1 MDRGTVV
8 VRVSAV
14 MALATLAPVN
24 AVVQA
29 GTRSAAEP
37 WFLEAAAASG
47 LDYHH
52 FNGMSGERYY
62 LEVMG
67 PGGALFD
74 YDQDGDLDLY
84 LTQGHMLGARKS
96 LADATLPPRGPL
108 QHRLFRN
115 DLHTAPD
122 GRTVLRFRDVTASSG
137 IDARGYGM
145 GVAAGDYDNDGF
157 VDLYVCNYGPNQLWR
172 NNGDGTFSDRT
183 RESGTA
189 EDRWS
194 VSASFVDYDGD
205 GWLDLMVVNY
215 LDYAPERDKL
225 CLSERGEPDYCHP
238 LHYPPLPSRL
248 FRNRGDGTFEDV
260 SASSGIGAKASNGL
274 GVVASDLDAD
284 GRVDLYVANDTMGNH
299 LWLNRGDGTFAEEAM
314 AAGCALSGDGRPE
327 ASMGVDAGDVDGD
340 GDEDLFTTNFRNE
353 KNTLY
358 INAGG
363 GVFHDASVASGL
375 ANASW
380 VETSFGTA
388 FLDYDNDGWLDLLVA
403 NGAVALPSEVDL
415 AKRPYPLDE
424 PDQLF
429 RNRGD
434 GTFEDVTARAG
445 EAFAL
450 SEVGRAV
457 LFGDVDNDGDTD
469 AVVLNNSGPARL
481 LLNQIGAAEP
491 WVGVRLLE
499 SAGARDAHATRLV
512 VDAGGGALRWRRVR
526 VDGSY
531 AAANDP
537 RVLVG
542 LGNESRT
549 VAVRVLWHGGPA
561 EKWEGVRAGFYTVM
575 HRTPA
580 SELP

>member
-1 MDRGTVV
+1 MVLAALV
-8 VRVSAV
+8 L
-14 MALATLAPVN
+14 ALAPGERVTEGRTTGA
-24 AVVQA
+24 Q
-29 GTRSAAEP
+29 P
-37 WFLEAAAASG
+37 WFVEAAARSG
-47 LDYHH
+47 LDFQH

-84 LTQGHMLGARKS
+84 VTQGQMLGARKT
-96 LADATLPPRGPL
+96 LADATIAPRGPL
-108 QHRLFRN
+108 SHRLFRN
-115 DLHTAPD
+115 DLQVAAD
-122 GRTVLRFRDVTASSG
+122 GSAAIHFRDVTDSSG

-183 RESGTA
+183 RESGTG

-194 VSASFVDYDGD
+194 VSASFVDVDQD

-238 LHYPPLPSRL
+238 LHYPPVPSRL

-260 SASSGIGAKASNGL
+260 SAKSGIGAKASNGL
-274 GVVASDLDAD
+274 GVVASDLDGD
-284 GRVDLYVANDTMGNH
+284 GRVDLFVANDTMPNH
-299 LWLNRGDGTFAEEAM
+299 LWLNRGDGTFTEEAM
-314 AAGCALSGDGRPE
+314 AAGCALSGEGRPE
-327 ASMGVDAGDVDGD
+327 ACMGVDAGDVDGD
-340 GDEDLFTTNFRNE
+340 GDEDLFMTNFRNE

-358 INAGG
+358 LNAGS
-363 GVFHDASVASGL
+363 GVFHDASVTSGL
-375 ANASW
+375 ADASW

-388 FLDYDNDGWLDLLVA
+388 FFDYDNDGWLDLLIA
-403 NGAVALPSEVDL
+403 NGAVALPPEADL

-429 RNRGD
+429 HNRGD
-434 GTFEDVTARAG
+434 GTFEEVTASAG

-481 LLNQIGAAEP
+481 LLNQVGAAKP
-491 WVGVRLLE
+491 WVGLRLLE
-499 SAGARDAHATRLV
+499 TEAGRDAHATRV
-512 VDAGGGALRWRRVR
+512 VVAADGGAARWRRVR

-531 AAANDP
+531 AASNDP

-542 LGNESRT
+542 LGSAATT
-549 VAVRVLWHGGPA
+549 VSARVLWHGGAA
-561 EKWEGVRAGFYTVM
+561 ETWQGLRPGSYTVLRRSET
-575 HRTPA
+575 RT
-580 SELP
+580 SR

>member
-1 MDRGTVV
+1 MVPGALVI
-8 VRVSAV
+8 
-14 MALATLAPVN
+14 ALAT
-24 AVVQA
+24 
-29 GTRSAAEP
+29 
-37 WFLEAAAASG
+37 AASG
-47 LDYHH
+47 LEGRTTASEPWFVETAAESGLDFQH

-67 PGGALFD
+67 PGGALLD

-84 LTQGHMLGARKS
+84 LTQGHMLGPGKT
-96 LADATLPPRGPL
+96 LADATLPPKGPL
-108 QHRLFRN
+108 SHRLYRN
-115 DLHTAPD
+115 DLGTGAD
-122 GRTVLRFRDVTASSG
+122 GRAAIRFRDVTASIG
-137 IDARGYGM
+137 IAADGYGM

-172 NNGDGTFSDRT
+172 NNGNGTFSDRT
-183 RESGTA
+183 RESGTG

-194 VSASFVDYDGD
+194 VSASFVDVDQD
-205 GWLDLMVVNY
+205 GWLDLLVVNY
-215 LDYAPERDKL
+215 LDYSPERDKL

-248 FRNRGDGTFEDV
+248 FRNRRDGTFEDI
-260 SASSGIGAKASNGL
+260 SASSGIAARASNGL

-284 GRVDLYVANDTMGNH
+284 GRVDLFVANDTMANH

-358 INAGG
+358 LNAGR
-363 GVFHDASVASGL
+363 GVFHDASVGSGL
-375 ANASW
+375 ADASW

-388 FLDYDNDGWLDLLVA
+388 FFDYDNDGWLDLLVA
-403 NGAVALPSEVDL
+403 NGAVALPPEVDL
-415 AKRPYPLDE
+415 AARPYPLDE

-429 RNRGD
+429 HNRGD

-445 EAFAL
+445 EALAL

-481 LLNQIGAAEP
+481 LLNQVGAARP
-491 WVGVRLLE
+491 WLGLRLLE
-499 SAGARDAHATRLV
+499 SGGARDAHATRVV
-512 VDAGGGALRWRRVR
+512 VDAGDAPRWRRVR

-531 AAANDP
+531 AASNDA

-542 LGNESRT
+542 LGT
-549 VAVRVLWHGGPA
+549 AVASAPARVFWQGGPA
-561 EKWEGVRAGFYTVM
+561 EKWESLRAGWYTVLR
-575 HRTPA
+575 RTEA
-580 SELP
+580 GDTR

>member
-1 MDRGTVV
+1 
-8 VRVSAV
+8 VSALV
-14 MALATLAPVN
+14 ALSASFVSAAFAPV
-24 AVVQA
+24 A
-29 GTRSAAEP
+29 RAAQP
-37 WFLEAAAASG
+37 PPSSQPFFVDAAAASG

-67 PGGALFD
+67 PGGALID

-84 LTQGHMLGARKS
+84 VTQGHMLGAGKTI
-96 LADATLPPRGPL
+96 ADATLPPGGPL
-108 QHRLFRN
+108 RHRLYRN
-115 DLHTAPD
+115 DLHSGSD
-122 GRTVLRFRDVTASSG
+122 GSTVLRFRDVTEASG

-157 VDLYVCNYGPNQLWR
+157 VDLYVCNYGPNQLWK
-172 NNGDGTFSDRT
+172 NNGDGTWSDRT

-189 EDRWS
+189 DDRWS
-194 VSASFVDYDGD
+194 VSASFVDFDGD
-205 GWLDLMVVNY
+205 GWLDLFVVNY

-238 LHYPPLPSRL
+238 LHYPPAPSRL

-260 SASSGIGAKASNGL
+260 SKSSGVGAKPSNGL
-274 GVVASDLDAD
+274 GIVASDFDED
-284 GRVDLYVANDTMGNH
+284 GRVDFFVANDTMANH
-299 LWLNRGDGTFAEEAM
+299 LWLNRGDGRFAEEAM

-327 ASMGVDAGDVDGD
+327 ACMGVDAGDIDGD

-358 INAGG
+358 RNLGK
-363 GVFHDASVASGL
+363 GVFSDASVESGL

-388 FLDYDNDGWLDLLVA
+388 FFDYDNDGWLDLLVA
-403 NGAVALPSEVDL
+403 NGAVALPPEVDL

-445 EAFAL
+445 EGLAL
-450 SEVGRAV
+450 PDVGRAV
-457 LFGDVDNDGDTD
+457 LFGDVDNDGDAD

-481 LLNQIGAAEP
+481 LLNQVGASAP
-491 WVGVRLLE
+491 WLGVRLLE
-499 SAGARDAHATRLV
+499 TAGGRDAHATRLTV
-512 VDAGGGALRWRRVR
+512 GLGNGAELGRRVR

-531 AAANDP
+531 AASNDP

-542 LGNESRT
+542 LGVGASSTR
-549 VAVRVLWHGGPA
+549 VRVQWHGGPI
-561 EKWEGVRAGFYTVM
+561 EQWPGVRAGRYAVL
-575 HRTPA
+575 HR
-580 SELP
+580 SETDTSR